1 MRAGGACFVSGGRE
15 CALYRMRE
23 RQLRELA
30 RRLEEAGYA
39 AVVTEPAG
47 MPVLRI
53 RRAAGSDLAV
63 VATIGPDCTDW
74 FQFGGPGGHIG
85 STTRVDEATRIVLA
99 HVGRSATA
107 SALPGRGTAQ

>member
-1 MRAGGACFVSGGRE
+1 MSGGRE